1 MKKSIVSGLLL
12 VAVLCGGC
20 SAKGPVAA
28 GLTTRS
34 AARFYEGSVQSESF
48 AASDS
53 AMPES
58 AGGDAAALDGAARYT
73 ENADGDPAAR
83 RKLVKRANLRLRVAD
98 LAAADASINALM
110 EQHGAYAAST
120 ETDEN
125 SRGYVIRVP
134 QAKYDGFLAAMSG
147 MGRVLYRSESAED
160 VTLRYY
166 DLEGRLATRQ
176 ELLKTFQAYL
186 GKAKDIEEILSV
198 EARIA
203 DLQNEID
210 GTGKEL
216 RYLANLADFA
226 TISLDLYGPVAAVP
240 RSGPT
245 LGERIK
251 ELFSGFGDFLSTLA
265 LVITGIVIYG
275 IPVLLLLAL
284 FFWVCFGKIGLLKKL
299 WRITMG
305 NKSHNG
311 AGRKTE

>member
-20 SAKGPVAA
+20 SAKG
-28 GLTTRS
+28 S
-34 AARFYEGSVQSESF
+34 AEARFYAGSAQSENF

-58 AGGDAAALDGAARYT
+58 AEGDAAALDSAARYT

-120 ETDEN
+120 ETDDN

-134 QAKYDGFLAAMSG
+134 YAKYDDFLSAMNG

-166 DLEGRLATRQ
+166 DLEGRLATKQ

-186 GKAKDIEEILSV
+186 GRAKDIEEILSV

-216 RYLANLADFA
+216 RYLENLVDFA
-226 TISLDLYGPVAAVP
+226 TISLDLYGPVAAAP

-251 ELFSGFGDFLSTLA
+251 ELFSGFGGFVSTV
-265 LVITGIVIYG
+265 LVVLVGVVIYG
-275 IPVLLLLAL
+275 VPVLLLLFLL
-284 FFWVCFGKIGLLKKL
+284 FWICFGKIGLVKKL
-299 WRITMG
+299 WRAAAG
-305 NKSHNG
+305 KKNESKNKD
-311 AGRKTE
+311 ADQTEIPAP